1 MIEIMDSGENILFSG
16 EASNGQTFYIRPSR
30 RGYVEVSVALT
41 GDEEAGF
48 NLSYTMEDTVDRDVQ
63 RDILLF
69 MFPVTILFIISLLIP
84 EKKKELLFPE
94 KPN

>member
-1 MIEIMDSGENILFSG
+1 
-16 EASNGQTFYIRPSR
+16 
-30 RGYVEVSVALT
+30 VALT
-41 GDEEAGF
+41 KDEEAGF
-48 NLSYTMEDTVDRDVQ
+48 NLSYTMEDAIDKDVQ

-69 MFPVTILFIISLLIP
+69 MFPITILFIISLLIP